1 MEIKPISKK
10 TKLAVLASAIVT
22 GVLFCCLGISLF
34 QVLFTIIGA
43 FIIFG
48 GVLSCFSKNIIA
60 GLILAALGIFIVI
73 AAWVWPNVPFII
85 FGVMMLLSGILGFI
99 SAVQNEDARSVVSS
113 VLSAVL
119 GGFLIGYH
127 EGADWIIFVIGAL
140 FIVTGIIGII
150 LVCIP
155 SKKDV
160 KTVDVKPI
168 EKEDK

>member
-1 MEIKPISKK
+1 MQPISKK
-10 TKLAVLASAIVT
+10 TKLAVLAGAIVT

-34 QVLFTIIGA
+34 QVLFTIIGGL
-43 FIIFG
+43 IIFG
-48 GVLSCFSKNIIA
+48 GVFACLSKRIISGLIIA
-60 GLILAALGIFIVI
+60 AIGVFIVV

-85 FGVMMLLSGILGFI
+85 FGILMLLSGILGFI
-99 SAVQNEDARSVVSS
+99 TSVQNEDARSVVSS

-140 FIVTGIIGII
+140 FIVTGIVGII
-150 LVCIP
+150 LVCVP

-168 EKEDK
+168 KEEEK

>member
-1 MEIKPISKK
+1 MQPISKK

-34 QVLFTIIGA
+34 QVLFTIIGGLVV
-43 FIIFG
+43 FG
-48 GVLSCFSKNIIA
+48 GVFACFSKRFVS
-60 GLILAALGIFIVI
+60 GLVLVAIGVFIVV

-85 FGVMMLLSGILGFI
+85 FGVLMLLSGILGFI
-99 SAVQNEDARSVVSS
+99 TSVQNEDARSVVSS

-119 GGFLIGYH
+119 GGFLIGYR

-140 FIVTGIIGII
+140 FIIAGIVGII

-155 SKKDV
+155 SKNGV
-160 KTVDVKPI
+160 KTVDVKSI
-168 EKEDK
+168 EEEKK

>member
-1 MEIKPISKK
+1 MQPISKK

-34 QVLFTIIGA
+34 QVLFTIIGGL
-43 FIIFG
+43 IVFG
-48 GVLSCFSKNIIA
+48 GIFSCFSKRFIS
-60 GLILAALGIFIVI
+60 GLVLAAIGVFIIV

-85 FGVMMLLSGILGFI
+85 FGVLMLLSGILGFI
-99 SAVQNEDARSVVSS
+99 TSVQNEDARSVVSS

-119 GGFLIGYH
+119 GGFLIGYR

-140 FIVTGIIGII
+140 FIVTGIVGII
-150 LVCIP
+150 LVCVP

-168 EKEDK
+168 KEEEK